1 MRRLLL
7 LIPLLGTACS
17 SPVETLTLSGQVRLP
32 LSAASAFRIDGC
44 PVLISN
50 FDGTLGKVKA
60 TTLDAGGKFNIRVE
74 RASLPEAPQWFK
86 LVVMHPELNGPMLS
100 RALVLSRGGSGAE
113 GIEVSPYSS
122 LTQMAI
128 EYQYQLD
135 PSRVPV
141 SLSPVT
147 LEDTFVTRGDAFL
160 LDNQFHVT
168 YGQYASG
175 STKVAPAADSE
186 MAAEARAL
194 LFKEP

>member
-7 LIPLLGTACS
+7 LIPLLVTACS
-17 SPVETLTLSGQVRLP
+17 GPVDTLILSGQVRLP

-60 TTLDAGGKFNIRVE
+60 TTLDAGGKFTVRIE

-86 LVVMHPELNGPMLS
+86 LLVMHPDLNGPMLS
-100 RALVLSRGGSGAE
+100 RALVLSRGGNGAE
-113 GIEVSPYSS
+113 KLEVSPYSS

-128 EYQYQLD
+128 EYQFQLD
-135 PSRVPV
+135 PTKVPV
-141 SLSPVT
+141 TLSPTT

-160 LDNQFHVT
+160 LDNQFHIS

-186 MAAEARAL
+186 MAADAREL
-194 LFKEP
+194 LFREP